1 VAPRGTPSILLVYPS
16 CFYYPG
22 WVGRVELKTSLVWLA
37 SYLRPHYPVTFAD
50 FEIEIGR
57 AGSPVQIRRYE
68 RKVREYLS
76 SQRFDILALS
86 CWTSLSYQA
95 TLTVARIAREINPD
109 AVIVVG
115 GYHPSARPHDFIRED
130 RLIDY
135 VVSRE
140 GELALKEIADGWAIT
155 GRPPKTTMVTG
166 KTVTAE
172 QFVGYDWDLVE
183 TFVKRNFPEGIDNF
197 YIYLSRGCPFGCSFC
212 MEPAKDRSW
221 RAYTPQEAVRQIN
234 LAVERLGVF
243 AVAASDACFGMR
255 PAWRKEFLRRMKDVN
270 PKIWLV
276 FETRPEYLDAEDIE
290 LLAGRPT
297 EIQFGVESGSPDILQ
312 IMKKTRQPEQFLDRF
327 AQVSDMLSDRGIF
340 HRANLIFNHPGETRR
355 TLGETMAFM
364 DRMLARNESYLMWA
378 MHGFMDFPG
387 CDIDTS
393 RAEYERKYGCK
404 FLAGDWWKGD
414 TDQYDAS
421 LKFVPSADLDGEN
434 LELWQKLTKERDRRM
449 RDTLADE
456 AFQFA
461 AKKYF
466 WEWRDDPRFKND

>member
-1 VAPRGTPSILLVYPS
+1 MYPS

-57 AGSPVQIRRYE
+57 ANSPVQIRRFE
-68 RKVREYLS
+68 RKVHEYLS
-76 SQRFDILALS
+76 TQSFDILALS

-115 GYHPSARPHDFIRED
+115 GYHASARPNDFVRED

-135 VVSRE
+135 VVCRE
-140 GELALKEIADGWAIT
+140 GELALKEIADGWAV
-155 GRPPKTTMVTG
+155 GNRPPRPVVVTG
-166 KTVTAE
+166 KTVTAD

-183 TFVKRNFPEGIDNF
+183 SFVKRNFPEGIDNF

-221 RAYTPQEAVRQIN
+221 RAYTPAEAIKQIN

-276 FETRPEYLDAEDIE
+276 FETRPEYLDAEDID

-297 EIQFGVESGSPDILQ
+297 EIQFGVESGSPDMLR
-312 IMKKTRQPEQFLDRF
+312 IMKKTRQPEKFLDQF
-327 AQVSDMLSDRGIF
+327 ARISNLLSDHHIL
-340 HRANLIFNHPGETRR
+340 HRANLIFNHPGETRH
-355 TLGETMAFM
+355 TLDETMAFM
-364 DRMLARNESYLMWA
+364 DRMLARSDSYLMWA

-393 RAEYERKYGCK
+393 RADYERRYGCR
-404 FLAGDWWKGD
+404 FLAGDWWKME

-421 LKFVPSADLDGEN
+421 MKFIPSADLDGDN
-434 LELWQKLTKERDRRM
+434 VGLWETLTKQRERRM
-449 RDTLADE
+449 RDTLAPS
-456 AFQFA
+456 AFHFA
-461 AKKYF
+461 AEKYF
-466 WEWRDDPRFKND
+466 WEWRDDPRFKDH